1 MRLKFGRL
9 INLKLFGSNSVTV
22 PNDEIWRVSM
32 YMNPLNVVNI
42 EDNSLDYSPNVQT
55 GFVSAGTKIS
65 AYKGA
70 PGIKGIAFKV
80 VKEE

>member
-1 MRLKFGRL
+1 MKLKFDRL
-9 INLKLFGSNSVTV
+9 INLKLFSSNSVTV
-22 PNDEIWRVSM
+22 PNGELWRISM
-32 YMNPLNVVNI
+32 YMDALNVVEI
-42 EDNSLDYSPNVQT
+42 EDNSLDYSPNIQT

-80 VKEE
+80 VKE